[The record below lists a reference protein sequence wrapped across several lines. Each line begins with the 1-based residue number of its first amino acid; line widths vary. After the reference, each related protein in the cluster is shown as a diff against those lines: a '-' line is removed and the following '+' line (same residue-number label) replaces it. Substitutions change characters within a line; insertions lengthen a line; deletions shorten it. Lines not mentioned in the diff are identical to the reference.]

1 VEFKSAESAQ
11 AACKEPYQLI
21 AGKKV
26 VPRIFKP
33 KEREYTKC
41 VALVDESVPLFS
53 KKKEEFPVY
62 NLFGKNSSLPKG
74 IPMKSMRTE
83 AKSLVSDS
91 LKQLLFEL
99 RNDKPSKCAVELDT
113 NLRFNQATIKGNE
126 KLRFL

>member
-41 VALVDESVPLFS
+41 VALADEPVSMFS
-53 KKKEEFPVY
+53 KKKEEFPEY
-62 NLFGKNSSLPKG
+62 NPFGKNIFLPKG
-74 IPMKSMRTE
+74 MPMRPVRTE

-91 LKQLLFEL
+91 LKQLLLEL
-99 RNDKPSKCAVELDT
+99 RNNRPTKCPVELDA

-126 KLRFL
+126 NLRFL